1 MKSLSGGKEWMRE
14 YTKDRSYRASI
25 FWDNGRYLVQE
36 DTLKDYRKEKPLQI
50 EVKQNALYPA
60 LGKPSDEAFEKW
72 TREYKSGFAFPQ
84 INNSKRWLKIPFF
97 E

>member
-1 MKSLSGGKEWMRE
+1 MKSLSGGRAWMEERVKTRIHKSLIFVE
-14 YTKDRSYRASI
+14 SSRFQVQKDS
-25 FWDNGRYLVQE
+25 
-36 DTLKDYRKEKPLQI
+36 LKDYRKEKPLQI

-84 INNSKRWLKIPFF
+84 INNSKRWMKIPFF

>member
-1 MKSLSGGKEWMRE
+1 MRE

-25 FWDNGRYLVQE
+25 FWGNGLYLVQE
-36 DTLKDYRKEKPLQI
+36 DTLKNYRKEKPLQI
-50 EVKQNALYPA
+50 EVEQNALYPA

-72 TREYKSGFAFPQ
+72 IREYKSGFAFPQ
-84 INNSKRWLKIPFF
+84 INNSKRWIKIPFL